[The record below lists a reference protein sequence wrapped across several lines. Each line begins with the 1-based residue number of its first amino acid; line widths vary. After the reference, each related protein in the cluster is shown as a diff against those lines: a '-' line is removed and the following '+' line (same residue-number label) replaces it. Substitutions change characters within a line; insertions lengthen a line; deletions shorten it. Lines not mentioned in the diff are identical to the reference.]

1 MGKKPRKDGAAS
13 SAPKQ
18 TLEGLTDDQVYSLT
32 EQHRQ
37 KYELL
42 LAAKKKA
49 TNELQNFGVVV
60 KADLG
65 KHGLDQIK
73 SLIEGKTPEGESAIK
88 ARIARDM
95 QVLRWMGVPIGSQA
109 DLFPSDDR
117 TPITERAFNEG
128 KRQGLAGESVNNP
141 HHHTT
146 EAHRSHQSGYEAG
159 QAANASGFKRLD
171 NTPKG
176 SSAKDPNKEW
186 RDDLAKQNSDVEASI
201 KTTAQKIGSSRPSY
215 EVQ

>member
-1 MGKKPRKDGAAS
+1 MGRKPKKDGAAS

-18 TLEGLTDDQVYSLT
+18 TLEDLTDDQVYSLT

-37 KYELL
+37 KYEIL

-49 TNELQNFGVVV
+49 TSDLQQFGKIV

-65 KHGLDQIK
+65 KHGLNQIQA
-73 SLIEGKTPEGESAIK
+73 LIEGATPEGETAIK
-88 ARIARDM
+88 ARIERDM

-109 DLFPSDDR
+109 DLFPATDR

-128 KRQGLAGESVNNP
+128 KRQGLAGETNKNP

-146 EAHRSHQSGYEAG
+146 EAHRAHNEGYMAG
-159 QAANASGFKRLD
+159 QEANARGIKKLC
-171 NTPKG
+171 
-176 SSAKDPNKEW
+176 AK
-186 RDDLAKQNSDVEASI
+186 
-201 KTTAQKIGSSRPSY
+201 
-215 EVQ
+215 

>member
-1 MGKKPRKDGAAS
+1 MGRKPKKDGAAS

-18 TLEGLTDDQVYSLT
+18 TLEDLTDDQVYSLT

-37 KYELL
+37 KYEIL

-49 TNELQNFGVVV
+49 TSDLQQFGKIV

-65 KHGLDQIK
+65 KHGLNQIQA
-73 SLIEGKTPEGESAIK
+73 LIEGATPEGETAIK
-88 ARIARDM
+88 ARIERDM

-109 DLFPSDDR
+109 DLFPATDR

-128 KRQGLAGESVNNP
+128 KRQGLAGETNKNP

-146 EAHRSHQSGYEAG
+146 EAHRAHNEGYMAG
-159 QAANASGFKRLD
+159 QEANARGIKKLD
-171 NTPKG
+171 DTPKG
-176 SSAKDPNKEW
+176 SVPNDPNKPFREHLQ
-186 RDDLAKQNSDVEASI
+186 RQHDEVNAEI
-201 KTTAQKIGSSRPSY
+201 KKAAMLGSARPSF
-215 EVQ
+215 EMQ

>member
-1 MGKKPRKDGAAS
+1 MGKKLKKDGAS

-18 TLEGLTDDQVYSLT
+18 TLEGLTDDQVYTLT

-37 KYELL
+37 KYEIL

-49 TNELQNFGVVV
+49 TNELQQFGVVV

-65 KHGLDQIK
+65 KYGLDQIK
-73 SLIEGKTPEGESAIK
+73 SLIEGKTPEGETAIK
-88 ARIARDM
+88 ARIERDM

-109 DLFPSDDR
+109 DLFPTVDR
-117 TPITERAFNEG
+117 TPIQDRAFAEG

-146 EAHRSHQSGYEAG
+146 EAHRKHLEGYEAG
-159 QAANASGFKRLD
+159 QAANASGIKKLD

-176 SSAKDPNKEW
+176 SSPKDPNKEW
-186 RDDLAKQNSDVEASI
+186 RDDLAKQNSEVEASI
-201 KTTAQKIGSSRPSY
+201 KTTAQKIGSSRPTF

>member
-1 MGKKPRKDGAAS
+1 MGKKPKKDGGAS

-18 TLEGLTDDQVYSLT
+18 TLEGLSDDQVYSLT

-37 KYELL
+37 KYEIL

-49 TNELQNFGVVV
+49 TNDLQQFGKVV

-65 KHGLDQIK
+65 KHGLDQIQA
-73 SLIEGKTPEGESAIK
+73 LIEGKTPEGEAAIK
-88 ARIARDM
+88 GRIERDI

-109 DLFPSDDR
+109 DLFPATDR

-128 KRQGLAGESVNNP
+128 KRQGLAGENINNP

-146 EAHRSHQSGYEAG
+146 EAHRSLVEGYQAG
-159 QAANASGFKRLD
+159 QAANASGIKKLD
-171 NTPKG
+171 DTPKG
-176 SSAKDPNKEW
+176 STPVDANKTF
-186 RDDLAKQNSDVEASI
+186 RDQLAKQHDDVAADI
-201 KTTAQKIGSSRPSY
+201 KKAAKIGSARPSY
-215 EVQ
+215 EMQ